1 MTASDLYEF
10 IKLTLPEIMGAL
22 KDAIV
27 TGAALTGAIIAFKGL
42 GTWKRQINGQANY
55 NLSKNLLVNLF
66 KYRDAVYA
74 VRNPFMSSQ
83 EQPFPP
89 EEEKKNLDDKGVR
102 YYGLFK
108 AYEKRWNAVAEMQ
121 SEIYANL
128 IEAEA
133 LWDEQLSNMWKK
145 LKSNERELLINLQD
159 YLTLRNPHYSNFD
172 KEHLQGKQREIH
184 DVIYDAGDNDKFKKE
199 FEANLS
205 KMTNYIRVKLKH

>member
-42 GTWKRQINGQANY
+42 GTWKRQIDGQANY

-66 KYRDAVYA
+66 KYRDAVYT

-83 EQPFPP
+83 EMPLPS
-89 EEEKKNLDDKGVR
+89 EEESKKLNDDGIR
-102 YYGLFK
+102 YHGLYK
-108 AYEKRWNAVAEMQ
+108 AYENRWNRVEEVQ
-121 SEIYANL
+121 TDIYANL

-133 LWDEQLSNMWKK
+133 LWDEQLSNMWKVLQRK
-145 LKSNERELLINLQD
+145 EKELLVHLKN
-159 YLTLRNPHYSNFD
+159 YLILRSPHYERFD
-172 KEHLQGKQREIH
+172 KEYLQEKQHQIH
-184 DVIYDAGDNDKFKKE
+184 DAIFDAGDDDEFKKQ
-199 FEANLS
+199 FEAELN
-205 KMTNYIRVKLKH
+205 KMTSYIRTKLKH